1 MIKRL
6 RLQIELKSALKRS
19 RVVALLG
26 PRQCGKT
33 TLARQ
38 IIPFDSPN
46 YFDLENPFHLE
57 RLKNPMLALESLRDL
72 VVIDEVQRMTDLF
85 PILRVLADR
94 NPLPAKFLI
103 LGNTSPALLRQSS
116 ESLAGRISWV
126 MMSGFSLAEVGE
138 KQEELHWLRGG
149 FPESFLSKNENE
161 SSAWR
166 RDFIRTFLERD
177 IPQLGFSISIT
188 TLTRFWAMIAH
199 YHGQIL
205 KSSELA
211 RSLGISESSVRR
223 YLDIFSDT
231 GMLRQL
237 QPWHAHLK
245 KRQVKSPKIYIR
257 DSGILHQLLGIRTKT
272 DLWNNPKY
280 GASWEGYVVEETIKA
295 VSPDEVFFWATHQG
309 AEIDLILRKDGK
321 MFGVECKRTDAP
333 KLTPSLQIALEDL
346 KLDKITVIYP
356 GSMRYPISQKVEAV
370 PLHALTQWSQS
381 IMQTT

>member
-116 ESLAGRISWV
+116 ESLAGRIAWV